1 MRRFW
6 IVIPTIG
13 LAVLAGSNPAFADNC
28 VAIRNQMRVADSASN
43 SRATQIRRQ
52 IAAIQAT
59 ERQRSCT
66 AGKVAAGGLFNTCRG
81 LARQRDKAQRALANA
96 KSNGSSHLRAR
107 YQALGCGSGS
117 RTASNERSK
126 KPDIA
131 KQGASRYA
139 GNTLYYCVRPA
150 DGYFFPAPNSQ
161 FGKRDYSELALEQ
174 CRFICEDPTM
184 AVYILRDAESEAKDM
199 VSVETNTLYG
209 ELPTAFRYQTEK
221 FKTCNWPRYF
231 AQINALRV
239 RTVTPR
245 NMKNAIIPL
254 PTFRPREEEDPL
266 LASTQSPQIQE
277 ESPRA
282 VRMVGP
288 RFLPDQKSNF
298 REISIQLGRKGS
310 LAKTFETLIKVR

>member
-1 MRRFW
+1 
-6 IVIPTIG
+6 
-13 LAVLAGSNPAFADNC
+13 
-28 VAIRNQMRVADSASN
+28 
-43 SRATQIRRQ
+43 
-52 IAAIQAT
+52 
-59 ERQRSCT
+59 
-66 AGKVAAGGLFNTCRG
+66 
-81 LARQRDKAQRALANA
+81 
-96 KSNGSSHLRAR
+96 
-107 YQALGCGSGS
+107 
-117 RTASNERSK
+117 
-126 KPDIA
+126 
-131 KQGASRYA
+131 
-139 GNTLYYCVRPA
+139 
-150 DGYFFPAPNSQ
+150 
-161 FGKRDYSELALEQ
+161 
-174 CRFICEDPTM
+174 M